1 MVAPRLPAYRRSMT
15 ATHKIAIAG
24 ALMGTLAVVILR
36 NILQRVEEIETYEF
50 DGDVPVLQPVRDAE
64 PQQPEPLSSDDLRV
78 AQNSP
83 L

>member
-1 MVAPRLPAYRRSMT
+1 MTSM
-15 ATHKIAIAG
+15 HKIALAG

-36 NILQRVEEIETYEF
+36 EILQRVEEIREYEF
-50 DGDVPVLQPVRDAE
+50 DGDVPVLHPVRDAE
-64 PQQPEPLSSDDLRV
+64 PRQAEPLSPEDLPV